1 MNTINNLGTIGIA
14 NQVKKVGRTYHDAV
28 LSSLNILIKKYIVE
42 LSKYLFYKKYS
53 GCIIKNGDIIINDI
67 DMRKNMQE
75 KIINNLQP
83 KVENKIY
90 IYIQSFNQSE
100 KSNVKI
106 LSDILAILQK
116 IKYRKN
122 DDEMD
127 ENYSNLN
134 NLINKLSF

>member
-90 IYIQSFNQSE
+90 IYIQSFNQSK